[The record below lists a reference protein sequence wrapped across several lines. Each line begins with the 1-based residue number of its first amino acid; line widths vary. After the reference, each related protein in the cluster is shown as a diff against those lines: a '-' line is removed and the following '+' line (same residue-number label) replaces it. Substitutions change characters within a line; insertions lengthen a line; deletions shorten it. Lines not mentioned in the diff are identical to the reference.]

1 MKVAQ
6 IASLLNDTIQAEHIG
21 ESEVVNEK
29 LILDDNLTNIV
40 DIGKAVLDYTAA
52 SAANYDNFVK
62 TLIDQVGKVVFVNR
76 VYTSQAPN
84 LLKDSWEYGSV
95 LQKVRCELP
104 DAEDNKTWNIGNL
117 ANGTSVDPFELSKPD
132 VEAKFYNSKSTFE
145 VPITLAEIQLKEAF
159 KSAADMNRFISMI
172 ENRIQM
178 KLTLC
183 SDAMVMRTMNSLI
196 AQKIG
201 TKNNVI
207 NLLTEYKKV
216 VTDSALTAEQ
226 ALQDRDFLKFA
237 TKHLML
243 YKKFLAGASMLYNND
258 GYITFTPEDKLKFVL
273 LGDFAKSMEVY
284 LLSDTFHKEFVSL
297 PGYSEIPFWQGSGDG
312 ETATFGERSKIDV
325 TVGIQTENLDG
336 QIITTPTK
344 ITQDGLV
351 GVMFDEEAACVCN
364 ENQRVTS
371 IYNPKGEYW
380 NYFYKFDCSYMNDL
394 AENCVVFVVADA
406 E

>member
-1 MKVAQ
+1 MRVSQ
-6 IASLLNDTIQAEHIG
+6 IASLLNDTIQAEGIG
-21 ESEVVNEK
+21 ESQVVTED
-29 LILDDNLTNIV
+29 LSNIV
-40 DIGKAVLDYTAA
+40 DIGKAVLDYTGV
-52 SAANYDNFVK
+52 SGTNYDSFVK

-117 ANGTSVDPFELSKPD
+117 ANGTSVDPFELSKPE
-132 VEAKFYNSKSTFE
+132 VEAKFFNSKTTFE

-183 SDAMVMRTMNSLI
+183 SDAMVMRTMNNLI
-196 AQKIG
+196 GQKIG
-201 TKNNVI
+201 TQNNVI
-207 NLLTEYKKV
+207 NLLAEYKKV
-216 VTDSALTAEQ
+216 VTDSTLTAEQ

-243 YKKFLAGASMLYNND
+243 YKKFLAGASVLYNND

-312 ETATFGERSKIDV
+312 TTATFEERSKIDV
-325 TVGIQTENLDG
+325 KVDIDGTATEIAQG
-336 QIITTPTK
+336 
-344 ITQDGLV
+344 GLV

-406 E
+406 DEEEDVVAGADEEE

>member
-1 MKVAQ
+1 MKITQ
-6 IASLLNDTIQAEHIG
+6 IATILNETIQAEHIG
-21 ESEVVNEK
+21 ESQVVNED
-29 LILDDNLTNIV
+29 LSNIV
-40 DIGKAVLDYTAA
+40 DIGSAVLDYTGV
-52 SAANYDNFVK
+52 SNTNYDSFVK

-104 DAEDNKTWNIGNL
+104 DAEDNSTWNIGNL
-117 ANGTSVDPFELSKPD
+117 ANGESVDPFELSKPE
-132 VEAKFYNSKSTFE
+132 VEAKFYNSKTTFE

-159 KSAADMNRFISMI
+159 RSAADMNRFISMI

-183 SDAMVMRTMNSLI
+183 SDAMVMRTMNNLI
-196 AQKIG
+196 GQKIG
-201 TKNNVI
+201 TKNNVV
-207 NLLTEYKKV
+207 NLLSEYKKV
-216 VTDSALTAEQ
+216 VTGSTLTAEQ

-258 GYITFTPEDKLKFVL
+258 GYITFTPEDKLKFIL

-284 LLSDTFHKEFVSL
+284 LLSDTFSKEFVQL
-297 PGYSEIPFWQGSGDG
+297 PGYSEVPFWQGSGDG
-312 ETATFGERSKIDV
+312 TTNNFSERSKLDVKVDIDG
-325 TVGIQTENLDG
+325 TATAIAQE
-336 QIITTPTK
+336 
-344 ITQDGLV
+344 GLV